1 MRTNS
6 RLKLILSM
14 LCFSVTSVGAVAEE
28 AYTLSRLTEMML
40 TRSPA
45 HMAGYS
51 QVEAA
56 KSAVQSAGA
65 IPNPELEYLQ
75 GPVKTKSGGVN
86 TGSSRSVTIT
96 QPLEIWGQRGAR
108 IAAAEAGLESAQ
120 STRQMLEADLVARL
134 RVRFYELL
142 RRQAEVR
149 AARED
154 LDLTEKIHS
163 RIALR
168 VETGEAPR
176 FELVKADT
184 ELLNAQKQM
193 QASQLRVR
201 QASAA
206 LRALVGR
213 QLSPEFV
220 IEGRLDQVPTLVGLE
235 DVRQEAK
242 TTNPEVRRARAEQ
255 KKARQQ
261 LEVEKALRWP
271 QLALKVGNDE
281 DPDSRTQRIGVVLT
295 LPLWDQR
302 RGQVGEARANLVRS
316 GYELE
321 QQEFALEQ
329 GLEAAYQ
336 QYRIAEAQVQALY
349 SGIVKQAEAALN
361 TAEAAYRFG
370 ERGILDVLDAQRVYR
385 AARNEL
391 IAARFELASAWAEV
405 ERLRA
410 QPIEIS
416 GAAEST
422 VTSKVAQ

>member
-1 MRTNS
+1 MRTGS
-6 RLKLILSM
+6 KIKLLLSM
-14 LCFSVTSVGAVAEE
+14 FCLSATPIVATADE
-28 AYTLSRLTEMML
+28 AYSLSQLTALML

-45 HMAGYS
+45 HMAAYS

-56 KSAVQSAGA
+56 RSAVTTAGA

-75 GPVKTKSGGVN
+75 GPVKARAGGVN
-86 TGSSRSVTIT
+86 TGSSRSLTLT

-120 STRQMLEADLVARL
+120 ATRQMLEAELVARL

-142 RRQAEVR
+142 RRQAEQK

-176 FELVKADT
+176 FELVKAET

-220 IEGRLDQVPTLVGLE
+220 IEGRLDQVPHLSGLE
-235 DVRQEAK
+235 NVREEVKAS
-242 TTNPEVRRARAEQ
+242 NPEVRRARAEQ
-255 KKARQQ
+255 QKARQQ
-261 LEVEKALRWP
+261 LEAEKALRWP
-271 QLALKVGNDE
+271 QLALKLGNDE
-281 DPDSRTQRIGVVLT
+281 DPDTRTQRVGVVLT

-302 RGQVGEARANLVRS
+302 RGPVGEARANLVRS
-316 GYELE
+316 GYDLE

-336 QYRIAEAQVQALY
+336 QYRIAEAQVLALQ

-410 QPIEIS
+410 QPVVALA
-416 GAAEST
+416 GQD
-422 VTSKVAQ
+422 TSKE